1 LPGDSSS
8 EHRILRQ
15 RAPVSA
21 SLPGRGVV
29 VSRPDSRRSEGKA
42 KGRRSSPGPGCGLHE
57 RAAFVDTAP
66 RFAGCVNDEFVF
78 AIAVSAEIGLRM
90 PARNSRLDAAPAVGS
105 TPSGTLAADDAIIVG
120 KEKRLVRSMQA
131 RQRVTDVRIPRSTNA
146 NRA

>member
-1 LPGDSSS
+1 
-8 EHRILRQ
+8 
-15 RAPVSA
+15 
-21 SLPGRGVV
+21 
-29 VSRPDSRRSEGKA
+29 
-42 KGRRSSPGPGCGLHE
+42 
-57 RAAFVDTAP
+57 
-66 RFAGCVNDEFVF
+66 VF

-105 TPSGTLAADDAIIVG
+105 TPSGTLAANDAIIVG